1 MIECKVIVVVTKLVP
16 SSLTNVIKP
25 NFSNKNQS
33 YATMDYLVVSFTSN
47 IPIVT
52 CMGTQVSLKKLITKV
67 KVSTLS

>member
-1 MIECKVIVVVTKLVP
+1 MIECKVVVVATKLVP

-47 IPIVT
+47 IPI
-52 CMGTQVSLKKLITKV
+52 GQVSLKKLITKV

>member
-1 MIECKVIVVVTKLVP
+1 MIECKVVVVVTKLMP
-16 SSLTNVIKP
+16 SSLTKVIKP

-33 YATMDYLVVSFTSN
+33 YATMDYLVVSFTSK

-67 KVSTLS
+67 KVSTFS